1 MLRYFIRLLTNF
13 TIANLVARIETLFL
27 EGTFKAICSATVI
40 YLSMEGASISVYNH
54 IRELA
59 ERAVNASLTKITNY
73 ERKIKVLE
81 VLPQVSELFFLEGL

>member
-1 MLRYFIRLLTNF
+1 
-13 TIANLVARIETLFL
+13 
-27 EGTFKAICSATVI
+27 
-40 YLSMEGASISVYNH
+40 MEGASISVYNH